1 MNFKNIDFLIRVA
14 LCDQQIESLAV
25 FLKVDGQHV
34 FANLSDPFQNK
45 KKFS

>member
-1 MNFKNIDFLIRVA
+1 
-14 LCDQQIESLAV
+14 LAV

-45 KKFS
+45 KKFSWNSRWKKIDATGREKI